1 MADPFFL
8 ADPFFDP
15 FFERNSGQVTR
26 IYTERFQTL
35 ESGCLNARIDPVLD
49 LYKLTNMASLFDIDK
64 SFIKAVDDEI
74 ARELVA
80 RLCRAELRAQ
90 GLPESAVIWGGN
102 QRAADGGVDVRV
114 DCSKALSSPDFIPS
128 AQTVIQVKAEIFG
141 PSKIS
146 KEMAPKGILRATIAE
161 LGKIGGAYLIVSTKD
176 DVSDRTL
183 KPRRE
188 KIRSCLAEHGIGDSV
203 KSDFYD
209 SRRIADW
216 VEQHPPVA
224 AWLRQKINQPLKGWQ
239 AYGPWAYKEQDVSA
253 EYLIDD
259 EVRVFTPNEKEEVSA
274 SQAIGQLRSDLSRP
288 GSVRLVG
295 LSGVGKTRLVQALFD
310 ARVCSESAALSPDN
324 VIYTDL
330 SDEPD
335 PVPSAMLE
343 KLLDQNSD
351 AVVVVDNCGSGTHAK
366 LTELVKK
373 RAGSQLKLITI
384 EYDIRDE
391 LPEDTRCYRLEGV
404 SQEVLKKLLE
414 RRYSSLSYSDA
425 DRIADFSDGNAR
437 VAFALAS
444 TAASG
449 GELSKLGDGELFD
462 RLFSQ
467 KKETSEELRTC
478 AEAASLLYSFDWDD
492 ASPNGELALLAG
504 FADVSPRTFRKNMA
518 ELSSRGLLQARGKWR
533 AVLPHA
539 IANGLAKRIVES
551 ETGDDLYNVLIH
563 NATERVA
570 RSFCRRLGYLHDCP
584 GAVAVASRMFAV
596 DGKFGD
602 VTTLTDYEQQMFE
615 NLAPVDPEGAL
626 GAIERATQSDGFL
639 QKISFFK
646 DRFAR
651 ITRLIAYDPEYF
663 EWTVSILQK
672 VASATPVAGNRNL
685 IRDMLVSLFYC
696 HLSGTKAS
704 PAQRQ
709 KIVKE
714 LLWAE
719 NEPEQDLG
727 FDLLTAGLQTSHF
740 TTMHSCE
747 FGAHRRD
754 YGWCPRTIA
763 DMKDWYVPW
772 VEMTVSLGENAE
784 AVGSRA
790 RIVLAHA
797 FRGLWP
803 WEHAGIFDILIDAAK
818 RFHATDGW
826 VEGWLAVRETLRY
839 DAKKLPPS
847 SIEKLKKL
855 EKMLAPS
862 GLVERIR
869 ACVLARGHFAYD
881 FADEDILDTESGKEL
896 SVSEMALRARM
907 NAERLGELAAIDI
920 DLLMP
925 LLPELCSGN
934 GGNRYQFGLGVGK
947 HCADVIVLIDGAR
960 EVIKNLERSNVDP
973 IWLRGLING
982 WNSADSDAVSVFLDQ
997 ALENDVWQKWFVEL
1011 QLQAGVSERGFER
1024 LMRALDPGVCPT
1036 WQFSYLGHNL
1046 DLLTVSQI
1054 KTLAHKLTLRTD
1066 GGLARSVD
1074 MLGCV
1079 VHSVKEKSATYKEEL
1094 GQALRDFLAQVD
1106 WLKLNDDG
1114 RGMTSYYLEKLV
1126 EVAVQ
1131 TARAE
1136 TDLKLV
1142 LERIHDV
1149 DDEEYISYDDVR
1161 RDALTP
1167 IFKRFPRYAL
1177 SMVFVPGDDGKFRKS
1192 RIATTDPL
1200 FDRSKGNPFDQ
1211 IPKEVLVE
1219 WCDEE
1224 PESRYPFA
1232 AKVCQLFNTTGPNDE
1247 LSDSITKVAVELVNM
1262 APNPAVIIEIFVG
1275 RFFPRSW
1282 SGSRA
1287 NLLESRLPLFD
1298 QLIIEDNENLRSL
1311 IEAKK
1316 VAFEKEIAGEREFES
1331 SRERKRDS
1339 SFE

>member
-1 MADPFFL
+1 
-8 ADPFFDP
+8 
-15 FFERNSGQVTR
+15 
-26 IYTERFQTL
+26 
-35 ESGCLNARIDPVLD
+35 
-49 LYKLTNMASLFDIDK
+49 MASLFDIDK
-64 SFIKAVDDEI
+64 SLIKAVDDET
-74 ARELVA
+74 ARELIA

-90 GLPESAVIWGGN
+90 GLPESAVIRGGN

-114 DCSKALSSPDFIPS
+114 DCAKALSSPDFIPS

-224 AWLRQKINQPLKGWQ
+224 AWLRQKINQPLKGWR

-351 AVVVVDNCGSGTHAK
+351 AVVVIDNCGSGTHAK
-366 LTELVKK
+366 LTELGKK

-414 RRYSSLSYSDA
+414 RCYSSLSYSDA

-462 RLFSQ
+462 RLFRQ
-467 KKETSEELRTC
+467 KKATSEELRRC

-518 ELSSRGLLQARGKWR
+518 ELSRRGLLQARGKWR

-551 ETGDDLYNVLIH
+551 EASDDLYNVLVH

-615 NLAPVDPEGAL
+615 NLAPVDPKGAL

-651 ITRLIAYDPEYF
+651 TTRLIAYDPEYF
-663 EWTVSILQK
+663 ERTVSILQK
-672 VASATPVAGNRNL
+672 VALAEPVTGNRNS
-685 IRDMLVSLFYC
+685 IREMLVSLFYC

-709 KIVKE
+709 KIVRE

-719 NEPEQDLG
+719 NGPEQDLG
-727 FDLLTAGLQTSHF
+727 FDLLKAGLQTSHF

-754 YGWCPRTIA
+754 YGWQPRTIS

-772 VEMTVSLGENAE
+772 IKMTVSLGEKDGAI
-784 AVGSRA
+784 GSRA

-803 WEHAGIFDILIDAAK
+803 WEHAGICDELIDASK
-818 RFHATDGW
+818 RFHAIGGW
-826 VEGWLAVRETLRY
+826 AEGWLAVRETLRY
-839 DAKKLPPS
+839 DAKELPPS

-855 EKMLAPS
+855 ERMLVPS
-862 GLVERIR
+862 GLLEKIR
-869 ACVLARGHFAYD
+869 ASVLAHGHFAYD
-881 FADEDILDTESGKEL
+881 FEDADILEAESRKEP
-896 SVSEMALRARM
+896 SGSEMALRAKM
-907 NAERLGELAAIDI
+907 NAERLGELAATDI

-925 LLPELCSGN
+925 LLPGLCSGN

-982 WNSADSDAVSVFLDQ
+982 WSSADSDAVSVFLDQ
-997 ALENDVWQKWFVEL
+997 ALEDAVWQKWFVEL

-1024 LMRALDPGVCPT
+1024 LMRALDPDICPT
-1036 WQFSYLGHNL
+1036 WQFSYLGHGRAT
-1046 DLLTVSQI
+1046 DDLTVTQI
-1054 KTLAHKLTLRTD
+1054 MALMNKLILRID
-1066 GGLARSVD
+1066 GGLVRAMDV
-1074 MLGCV
+1074 LGMV
-1079 VHSVKEKSATYKEEL
+1079 VLCAKEKNDLYRTEL
-1094 GQALRDFLAQVD
+1094 GSALREFLTQIN
-1106 WLKLNDDG
+1106 WSTLSDDG
-1114 RGMTSYYLEKLV
+1114 HGQV
-1126 EVAVQ
+1126 AHDIDQIVGVAVE
-1131 TARAE
+1131 TARNQS
-1136 TDLKLV
+1136 DLDLIV
-1142 LERIHDV
+1142 ERILDI
-1149 DDEEYISYDDVR
+1149 DDGDYIRYDDLR
-1161 RDALTP
+1161 KNALAP
-1167 IFKRFPRYAL
+1167 VFKRFPRYAL
-1177 SMVFVPGDDGKFRKS
+1177 DMVCVQEDDGEFKKARLVTPDS
-1192 RIATTDPL
+1192 L
-1200 FDRSKGNPFDQ
+1200 FDRGGGNPFDQ
-1211 IPKEVLVE
+1211 LPTKELIE

-1224 PESRYPFA
+1224 PEVRYPFA
-1232 AKVCQLFNTTGPNDE
+1232 AETCQLFKIAE
-1247 LSDSITKVAVELVNM
+1247 LSKHPDSITEVAIALLNA
-1262 APNPAVIIEIFVG
+1262 APAPATVIRIFVR
-1275 RFFPRSW
+1275 RFFPRTW
-1282 SGSRA
+1282 WGSLSSA
-1287 NLLESRLPLFD
+1287 LEARLPLFD
-1298 QLIIEDNENLRSL
+1298 QLVVQGSKDVCSEVEVEKAR
-1311 IEAKK
+1311 
-1316 VAFEKEIAGEREFES
+1316 FEKTIAE
-1331 SRERKRDS
+1331 ERKRDKKTERSRDS